1 MNKATIVIR
10 LADALDAE
18 AIADIYA
25 PSVAA
30 SAVSF
35 EAGPPSADEMRQRI
49 TETTVTYPWLVCERD
64 GVVTGYAYATRHRV
78 RAAYQWC
85 VETSVYVHS
94 DFQHHGIARGLY
106 TSLFAIL
113 AAQGFVNAYAGI
125 TLPNARSVAL
135 HEKLGFLPLTVY
147 RGIGFKTGE
156 WHDVGWWHLIVSPHP
171 ASPEPPRPVEE
182 LRRQPA
188 WDGLVSAGVPLI
200 RSGQL

>member
-1 MNKATIVIR
+1 MIKAAIVIR

-35 EAGPPSADEMRQRI
+35 EAEPPSADEMRQRI

-64 GVVTGYAYATRHRV
+64 GLVTGYAYATRHRI

-113 AAQGFVNAYAGI
+113 TAQGFVNAYAGI

-147 RGIGFKTGE
+147 RGTGFKIGE
-156 WHDVGWWHLIVSPHP
+156 WYDVGWWHLIISPHP
-171 ASPEPPRPVEE
+171 ASPAPPKPLADVHRHPDWNE
-182 LRRQPA
+182 
-188 WDGLVSAGVPLI
+188 LVSTGLPYI
-200 RSGQL
+200 RA